1 MSTKTVCWQYTGS
14 FIRES
19 NTFMT
24 YIIEKLILNALKL
37 RRGWQ
42 QDLAGFIARELR
54 TDVKNIADYEIISSS
69 TDSRRGTP
77 KLLLKVRIE
86 THSPVSAHSP
96 ASDEELAALR
106 TPFPELPQTT
116 LLHPIVIGTGPAGIS
131 AAYLLA
137 LAGCR
142 PIILD
147 RGEAVENRLEDYQ
160 NFLTSRKLN
169 EESNLL
175 IGEGGAGTFSD
186 GKLYTGTKDWRGRF
200 LKELWVQ
207 CGAPKEILYQSRPHI
222 GSDILPQ
229 VCADLRKKIIEKGGE
244 FRFKANVT
252 ELLIKSGRC
261 CGVKLSSGEIIEAP
275 AVIFAPGLGG
285 RELVRQVCKSAA
297 WEFKF
302 FQTGCRIEHPQSI
315 IDRAMYH
322 LPQRPSALGAAEYHI
337 VSRAEVG
344 NVSSFCMCPGGTVVN
359 ASAWENRSIT
369 NGMSCFERAG
379 EFANS
384 CLITTVAPA
393 VYGSETELFNR
404 IEALEKAIFEHG
416 GKDYTFPAQD
426 AAAFLAGKAGLQNLK
441 NSCHTGIVSGRLDQI
456 LPDFVTLPLKTAVK
470 NFDRKIPGFLK
481 YGKLI
486 GAESLVSSPIR
497 LLRDSVT
504 MENPQLPG
512 LFPAGEGC
520 GLAGGI
526 VSAGCDGMRVAEA
539 VIRSCSR

>member
-1 MSTKTVCWQYTGS
+1 M
-14 FIRES
+14 
-19 NTFMT
+19 N
-24 YIIEKLILNALKL
+24 YIIEKLTLNALKL
-37 RRGWQ
+37 RRNWQ
-42 QDLAGFIARELR
+42 QNLAGFAAGGLR
-54 TDVKNIADYEIISSS
+54 TDIKNIADVEIISSS
-69 TDSRRGTP
+69 IDSRRGNA
-77 KLLLKVRIE
+77 KLLLKLRVDTR
-86 THSPVSAHSP
+86 TPVSGAAP
-96 ASDEELAALR
+96 ATDEELAALKI
-106 TPFPELPQTT
+106 PFPELPETT
-116 LLHPIVIGTGPAGIS
+116 LRHPIVIGTGPAGIS

-137 LAGCR
+137 LAGCE

-147 RGEAVENRLEDYQ
+147 RGTAVETRLEDYQ
-160 NFLTSRKLN
+160 KFLSSRQLN

-229 VCADLRKKIIEKGGE
+229 VCANLRKKIVEKGGK

-252 ELLIKSGRC
+252 ELLIKSNRC

-285 RELVRQVCKSAA
+285 RELVQKVCKNAA
-297 WEFKF
+297 WELKF
-302 FQTGCRIEHPQSI
+302 FQTGCRIEHPQNL

-322 LPQRPSALGAAEYHI
+322 LPQRPEALGAAEYHI

-384 CLITTVAPA
+384 CLITTVDPA
-393 VYGSETELFNR
+393 KYGNQTELFNQ
-404 IEALEKAIFEHG
+404 IEALEKAIFERG
-416 GKDYTFPAQD
+416 GRDYTFPAQD
-426 AAAFLAGKAGLQNLK
+426 ATAFLAGKSGLNNVK
-441 NSCHTGIVSGRLDQI
+441 NSCHTGIVPGRLDLL
-456 LPDFVTLPLKTAVK
+456 LPGFVTEPLRAAVK

-481 YGKLI
+481 YGKII

-526 VSAGCDGMRVAEA
+526 VSAGCDGMRAAEA
-539 VIRSCSR
+539 VIRSCSK

>member
-1 MSTKTVCWQYTGS
+1 MSIKTVCWQYTGS
-14 FIRES
+14 FIPGS
-19 NTFMT
+19 DFMK
-24 YIIEKLILNALKL
+24 YIVEKLILNALKL
-37 RRGWQ
+37 SGNWQ

-54 TDVKNIADYEIISSS
+54 TNVKNIAGYEIISSS
-69 TDSRRGTP
+69 IDSRRGTP
-77 KLLLKVRIE
+77 KLLLKLQID
-86 THSPVSAHSP
+86 TNFPLSGLAA
-96 ASDEELAALR
+96 ASDEELAALKA
-106 TPFPELPQTT
+106 PAPILPETT
-116 LLHPIVIGTGPAGIS
+116 LRHPIVIGTGPAGIS

-137 LAGCR
+137 LAGCQ
-142 PIILD
+142 PVILD
-147 RGEAVENRLEDYQ
+147 RGEAVESRLADYQ
-160 NFLTSRKLN
+160 KFLTSRKLD

-229 VCADLRKKIIEKGGE
+229 VCANLRKKIVEMGGT

-252 ELLIKSGRC
+252 ELLVKSNRC
-261 CGVKLSSGEIIEAP
+261 CGVKLSSGEVIEAP

-285 RELVRQVCKSAA
+285 RELVRKVCKNAA
-297 WEFKF
+297 WELKF
-302 FQTGCRIEHPQSI
+302 FQTGCRIEHPQST

-322 LPQRPSALGAAEYHI
+322 LPQRPAALGAAEYHI

-359 ASAWENRSIT
+359 ATAWENRSIT
-369 NGMSCFERAG
+369 NGMSCFERSG

-384 CLITTVAPA
+384 CLITTVDPA
-393 VYGSETELFNR
+393 KYGSAAELFNQ

-416 GKDYTFPAQD
+416 GRDYTFPAQD
-426 AAAFLAGKAGLQNLK
+426 AAAFLAGKAGLNNVK
-441 NSCHTGIVSGRLDQI
+441 NSCHTGIVPGRLDLI
-456 LPDFVTLPLKTAVK
+456 LPDFVTCALQKAVK
-470 NFDRKIPGFLK
+470 NFDRNIPGFLK

-497 LLRDSVT
+497 ILRDRET

-512 LFPAGEGC
+512 LYPAGEGC

-526 VSAGCDGMRVAEA
+526 VSAGCDGIRVAEA